1 MKKLMVIAL
10 VATTA
15 LGACGTI
22 EGIGKDISSAARG
35 VKNAF

>member
-22 EGIGKDISSAARG
+22 EGIGKDISIAARG